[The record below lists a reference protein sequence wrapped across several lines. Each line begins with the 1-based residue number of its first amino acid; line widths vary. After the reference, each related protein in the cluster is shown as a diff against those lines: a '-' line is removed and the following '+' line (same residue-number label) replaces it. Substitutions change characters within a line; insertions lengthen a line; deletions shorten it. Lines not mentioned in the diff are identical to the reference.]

1 MKVKQLTKIAF
12 MAASMVCVF
21 QAFSHILYLEL
32 ITFTIVC
39 FSMNTGYKEAVL
51 YNRIPISLTEVEKLI
66 SKEDYTEI
74 LSRYVQK
81 PKGKPTLALESDKRP
96 VYQAAVSAEEA
107 FGGCNTFLKEENL

>member
-1 MKVKQLTKIAF
+1 MKQSQGRSNRTIIDIDTAFTKLQEA
-12 MAASMVCVF
+12 
-21 QAFSHILYLEL
+21 
-32 ITFTIVC
+32 
-39 FSMNTGYKEAVL
+39 GYKEAVL